1 MSLHRDHISNRLD
14 LPPDY
19 ENLAIEQVKPRSDAD
34 LSPEWN
40 DLVPAVDKLKPAAVL
55 IPLVERAAG
64 LSVLLTER
72 ATHLNKHAGE
82 VSFPGGRI
90 EDDDAHPIAAALRE
104 AEEEVGL
111 DPNWVEVAGILQPFH
126 TGTGFRILPIVGFVE
141 PRFEVHEL
149 PVDKSEVAEAFEVPL
164 SFLMN
169 ADNHERHKIDYK
181 GRTRHYYAM
190 PYDGHYIWG
199 ATAGMLVNL
208 FDVLF
213 PELETV

>member
-149 PVDKSEVAEAFEVPL
+149 PVDKS
-164 SFLMN
+164 
-169 ADNHERHKIDYK
+169 
-181 GRTRHYYAM
+181 
-190 PYDGHYIWG
+190 
-199 ATAGMLVNL
+199 
-208 FDVLF
+208 
-213 PELETV
+213 